1 MAKIE
6 KKIEV
11 EVPLQ
16 TAYNQWT
23 QFEEF
28 PRFMEGVQEVR
39 QMDDER
45 LAWVAEVSG
54 ERKEWLA
61 RITRQVPDQV
71 VAWESEGGTPNAG
84 IVTFHRLGGSRTEV
98 SLEMEYE
105 PEDFKEV
112 VGDKLGFV
120 SRRVEGDLKRFKE
133 FIEERGVETGAWRG
147 QVGPQGVSGR
157 APYERKDYSSDNPAP
172 EQTYSPQDARTGPA
186 EAANQGK
193 ETPRLAGRA
202 EARDAGIGPE
212 TSDTPVGDT
221 RETGRRDQYRTE
233 GKGRGT
239 NYGGSRGGV

>member
-1 MAKIE
+1 VAKIE
-6 KKIEV
+6 KSIEV

-45 LAWVAEVSG
+45 LAWVAEVGG

-61 RITRQVPDQV
+61 RITRQIPDQV

-84 IVTFHRLGGSRTEV
+84 IVTFHRLGGSRTEISV
-98 SLEMEYE
+98 EMEYE
-105 PEDFKEV
+105 PEDFKEE
-112 VGDKLGFV
+112 VGDKLGFAT
-120 SRRVEGDLKRFKE
+120 RRVEGDLKRFKE

-147 QVGPQGVSGR
+147 EIGAQGVSGR

-172 EQTYSPQDARTGPA
+172 DQTHAAQDARSGSADRP
-186 EAANQGK
+186 NQGT
-193 ETPRLAGRA
+193 ETPRLAGST

-221 RETGRRDQYRTE
+221 RELGHRDKYDNERL
-233 GKGRGT
+233 
-239 NYGGSRGGV
+239 GGGGGGPRGG